1 MKKQICVL
9 VAVMVLAIKAL
20 AAPGDTTWVQA
31 HYGVNLTNYND
42 YDTAITFP
50 TGTTSYRKVVMI
62 VTLGKYQCPTGSQ
75 WCGDWDY
82 TVQNFLMT
90 PGGDTLELSRLITPY
105 ANVSYTRF
113 PWTWKQHYYYDVT
126 DFYPVLKNNATIR
139 LHYSGYSGGFTADIK
154 FAFIEGTPSR
164 NVLSV
169 QRAWHGDFTFGNAS
183 DPINNHLQTLN
194 KTAPTGTAA
203 TELKFTATGH
213 GSDSS
218 EQCSEFC
225 SKYYNVV
232 LNSNI
237 LDVTQLWRTCGT
249 NDLYPQS
256 GTWVFDRGNWCP
268 GAAVS
273 THSHTLTGV
282 TAGNNYN
289 VGVTFQPYT
298 DNHTGSHGLYTIQS
312 HLVYYGGFNFPT
324 DASIEDVIAPTKNEV
339 YYRANPSSYKPVIKI
354 RNNGSNSI
362 SSVAIEYGVDDTLA
376 TYTWNGTL
384 GSLKDSV
391 ITLPQ
396 QASMANIAGT
406 TAVHKFTARITQVN
420 GAIDGDTSNNK
431 FTTFFTPAALWNQKI
446 VVTMKT
452 NGSAVG
458 SVSEDSW
465 QIFDLNDNIVA
476 QRTNAAVSTLYN
488 DTVSLPTGSYKLVFS
503 DAGCDGISFWMFQ
516 YYTPNP
522 GNGSFS
528 VKKYSTGFSPNYVMP
543 GYLSGDFGCGFT
555 QYFSVIASGT
565 SVAEV
570 SAPQLTMSVF
580 PNPAQH
586 QVEVK
591 IDGVNDTKGTI
602 RVYDAIGN
610 IVLEKT
616 TTNTT
621 EVMNIDALS
630 NGIYNVI
637 YQSNQYPDAKLHDK
651 MVIAR

>member
-50 TGTTSYRKVVMI
+50 AGSTSYRKVVMI
-62 VTLGKYQCPTGSQ
+62 VTLGKYQCPAGST

-105 ANVSYTRF
+105 ANVTYTRF

-213 GSDSS
+213 GNDSS

-256 GTWVFDRGNWCP
+256 GSWVFDRGNWCP

-273 THSHTLTGV
+273 THSHKL
-282 TAGNNYN
+282 
-289 VGVTFQPYT
+289 
-298 DNHTGSHGLYTIQS
+298 LYSI
-312 HLVYYGGFNFPT
+312 VY
-324 DASIEDVIAPTKNEV
+324 
-339 YYRANPSSYKPVIKI
+339 
-354 RNNGSNSI
+354 
-362 SSVAIEYGVDDTLA
+362 
-376 TYTWNGTL
+376 
-384 GSLKDSV
+384 
-391 ITLPQ
+391 
-396 QASMANIAGT
+396 
-406 TAVHKFTARITQVN
+406 
-420 GAIDGDTSNNK
+420 
-431 FTTFFTPAALWNQKI
+431 
-446 VVTMKT
+446 
-452 NGSAVG
+452 
-458 SVSEDSW
+458 
-465 QIFDLNDNIVA
+465 
-476 QRTNAAVSTLYN
+476 
-488 DTVSLPTGSYKLVFS
+488 
-503 DAGCDGISFWMFQ
+503 
-516 YYTPNP
+516 
-522 GNGSFS
+522 
-528 VKKYSTGFSPNYVMP
+528 
-543 GYLSGDFGCGFT
+543 
-555 QYFSVIASGT
+555 
-565 SVAEV
+565 
-570 SAPQLTMSVF
+570 
-580 PNPAQH
+580 
-586 QVEVK
+586 
-591 IDGVNDTKGTI
+591 
-602 RVYDAIGN
+602 
-610 IVLEKT
+610 
-616 TTNTT
+616 
-621 EVMNIDALS
+621 
-630 NGIYNVI
+630 
-637 YQSNQYPDAKLHDK
+637 
-651 MVIAR
+651 